1 MNVHEELR
9 ESLLST
15 YKTDFNGRLPDFV
28 PFDDLPSYLCNEVC
42 VRQLRAKNR
51 PKRDAPDLSAG
62 PAVMYLPLG
71 GGGGSGCPS
80 LAETSVTSISQM
92 TFLWTVMSVFNVVSN
107 IVANINNNQNNNN
120 NNNNNLQI
128 NKISTQNTQISA
140 NTNNANTI
148 SIMLPPPIPVLGRGL
163 KIDAKKRLKRFVERE
178 RKLELRRNGT
188 LHNAANDKQGF
199 MLSALPI
206 IRLMLDGDVDTDCL
220 GRQLC
225 HVSKDIHS
233 LGSGTGV
240 DYKDTVVLKT
250 ILFGLLWIKLEDRS
264 ESFVEFLDRL
274 VSHELDQELDCDLI
288 FYQCTS

>member
-1 MNVHEELR
+1 
-9 ESLLST
+9 
-15 YKTDFNGRLPDFV
+15 
-28 PFDDLPSYLCNEVC
+28 
-42 VRQLRAKNR
+42 
-51 PKRDAPDLSAG
+51 
-62 PAVMYLPLG
+62 
-71 GGGGSGCPS
+71 
-80 LAETSVTSISQM
+80 
-92 TFLWTVMSVFNVVSN
+92 MSVFNVVSN

-128 NKISTQNTQISA
+128 NKISTQNTQITA

-188 LHNAANDKQGF
+188 LILGAAAGDNQSF
-199 MLSALPI
+199 ILSAIPI
-206 IRLMLDGDVDTDCL
+206 LRLMLDDDVDNDCL

-225 HVSKDIHS
+225 HVSKDIPT
-233 LGSGTGV
+233 LGSGVRV
-240 DYKDTVVLKT
+240 DYLETVALKT
-250 ILFGLLWIKLEDRS
+250 TLFGLLWVKLEDRS

-288 FYQCTS
+288 FYQCSS